1 MAVDQVEIQIPKT
14 RVLEETNF
22 IAVAYFR
29 TRSTKS
35 ASTPTTV
42 HYTVEDLSTKQT
54 ITDWTSVSAA
64 SSVSLS
70 ITPTE
75 NAIQDYTNKF
85 ERRLLIVMA
94 DRGLSTQAVGK
105 VTWIIDNLR
114 GIGAE

>member
-42 HYTVEDLSTKQT
+42 HYTVGS
-54 ITDWTSVSAA
+54 
-64 SSVSLS
+64 
-70 ITPTE
+70 
-75 NAIQDYTNKF
+75 
-85 ERRLLIVMA
+85 
-94 DRGLSTQAVGK
+94 
-105 VTWIIDNLR
+105 
-114 GIGAE
+114 